1 MHVDGVFGVQG
12 SGSKGVVTAV
22 AANVNGLLG
31 ASFVA
36 KAEIEGKDGLVR
48 YGPLGG
54 VVLQDHLPPCMHM
67 YVCMYL
73 RTYVRLYVCIYVCM
87 HARACACVCVCA
99 CMCVRMHACM
109 HACMYVGMHVRMH
122 VR

>member
-1 MHVDGVFGVQG
+1 MDQEDKAGIGGRARGDDISCTSVEGPVHVDGVFGVQG

-48 YGPLGG
+48 DGPLGG
-54 VVLQDHLPPCMHM
+54 VVLQDHLPQCMHM
-67 YVCMYL
+67 YE
-73 RTYVRLYVCIYVCM
+73 
-87 HARACACVCVCA
+87 
-99 CMCVRMHACM
+99 
-109 HACMYVGMHVRMH
+109 
-122 VR
+122 